1 MSDPDHDK
9 SDLFLARETINL
21 ADDIAAVIRERE
33 PSQEVILA
41 ALTRM
46 LAITLVTFFKTDD
59 DQVGVW
65 QELLDAVKEDALKS
79 AERFARLPS
88 QAGRGI
94 NPNSPE

>member
-1 MSDPDHDK
+1 MSDTDHDK
-9 SDLFLARETINL
+9 YDRFLARETINL
-21 ADDIAAVIRERE
+21 ADDIAAVIRERK
-33 PSQEVILA
+33 PSKEIILA

-46 LAITLVTFFKTDD
+46 LATTLATFFKTDD
-59 DQVGVW
+59 DQVGAW

-79 AERFARLPS
+79 AERFARSPS